1 MVARGN
7 RNDRDESASDRAR
20 RPRRIGSDRR
30 RLWRQLLVVLRPG
43 RGHDHHLGP
52 DGEDH
57 LRRRLDR
64 SRGGALRERDQG
76 VQQELPERPR
86 HVQAGRRQPAH
97 RALDRRR
104 RGQPAGHGRH
114 RATGP
119 DPGVRQQEGA
129 AADRL
134 RQADDGE
141 ELRPGVD
148 PARHVQRHAL
158 QRRLQGEQQVTRLV
172 QRPRLH
178 GRRREA
184 ADDVGPVPESRV
196 DRQGIGHDAVLDRG
210 SGRLDPHRPVREHL
224 PAHRWAGHVQQA
236 ERASDRVDRSVRD
249 DRAPDD
255 GEGPAAVVDGRRD
268 LRRPADRLSRPR
280 STTSSRSPRRARW

>member
-1 MVARGN
+1 MRASSSAVRGPVVSQPERSVSATAATSSSSTAGGWKPRNVPRRVASTRARVTRPTVRPRRGGMVARGN
-7 RNDRDESASDRAR
+7 RKDRDESASDRAR
-20 RPRRIGSDRR
+20 RSWRTGSDRR

-64 SRGGALRERDQG
+64 SGGGALRQRDQG

-148 PARHVQRHAL
+148 PARHVQRRAL

-172 QRPRLH
+172 QRPGLH
-178 GRRREA
+178 ERRREA
-184 ADDVGPVPESRV
+184 ADD
-196 DRQGIGHDAVLDRG
+196 
-210 SGRLDPHRPVREHL
+210 
-224 PAHRWAGHVQQA
+224 AG
-236 ERASDRVDRSVRD
+236 
-249 DRAPDD
+249 
-255 GEGPAAVVDGRRD
+255 
-268 LRRPADRLSRPR
+268 
-280 STTSSRSPRRARW
+280 TSS